1 MRKPAWHRYLGQ
13 GKNAACSL
21 SDFNSERKERRRARR
36 GLFPPGIPKVITM
49 KKTGMILAL
58 CALALALSLG
68 ACKEKTLAKSGV
80 LTKLEKFSLSI
91 TASDGTVYRYS
102 IDGETKLDSK
112 AEALGDTLEVISK
125 GEYEEGV
132 HAEEVKLLK
141 AAEHPPV
148 AVEVIYGEVADASNS
163 SLSITAGDGKT
174 YTILKNDETIVHSGH
189 GITIGD
195 HVEVL
200 YTGSLSEENA
210 VAQSIM
216 ISSEGE
222 SQAAAAPGPAATPE
236 PDPAPSAGTEPV
248 PAAGQE
254 TIRYVDGPC
263 VDDTMNSIL
272 LDYEGFTY
280 SILKDDSTVVVGD
293 IAAGDTIRVF
303 HKGNLS
309 DGMTA
314 TKILLVAKA
323 QDNEEED
330 FGLKKIYGTIL
341 DETKSSLLLSTDDGR
356 EVQIIKTDDTEVL
369 ASGLGVYVEVS
380 YRDETPDGYPMALT
394 IR

>member
-1 MRKPAWHRYLGQ
+1 M
-13 GKNAACSL
+13 
-21 SDFNSERKERRRARR
+21 
-36 GLFPPGIPKVITM
+36 
-49 KKTGMILAL
+49 AL

-91 TASDGTVYRYS
+91 TASDGTVYCYS

-112 AEALGDTLEVISK
+112 AEALGDTLEVVSR

-148 AVEVIYGEVADASNS
+148 AVEVIYGEVVGASNS

-174 YTILKNDETIVHSGH
+174 YTILKNDETVVHSGH

-222 SQAAAAPGPAATPE
+222 SQVGAAPSPAATPE

-303 HKGNLS
+303 HKGSLS

-323 QDNEEED
+323 QDKGEED
-330 FGLKKIYGTIL
+330 FDLKKIYGTIL

-380 YRDETPDGYPMALT
+380 YRDESPDGYPMALT